1 MWTEGESMILFNQI
15 QGTLRELDERLGK
28 QFLIPPVVADH
39 IEARR
44 RLYTKVVSKVED
56 TGTTHTGW
64 LEVHSALSIEDGM
77 IRLLMC
83 EELAEAWNVP
93 LSFMT
98 AFDFTMYSEPARMYI
113 INRGVMPLLQ
123 NGKSMPHL
131 LRVAYDGAL
140 AEMWDMEDV
149 LTLPPAYDSL
159 PPSVMENLDFGENN
173 IGHGAWFA

>member
-1 MWTEGESMILFNQI
+1 MTLLKQI
-15 QGTLRELDERLGK
+15 QKTLDGLNDALGK

-77 IRLLMC
+77 TRLLLC

-113 INRGVMPLLQ
+113 INRGVMPLLN

-140 AEMWDMEDV
+140 AERWDMEDV
-149 LTLPPAYDSL
+149 LTLPPAYESL
-159 PPSVMENLDFGENN
+159 PASVMENLDFGENN
-173 IGHGAWFA
+173 IGYGAWFA